1 MRPLHPQCRAGLES
15 HSVGPGRRKQS
26 SNSEVPGTMLHG
38 RASSLQP
45 VRLRLSK
52 LVVLHAGP
60 DRFSNLFI
68 CALFEDTPFLV
79 DITDAKPVKRVLPSN
94 PLMDDSLSSKGGKHT
109 TCAAI
114 FSLHGNHILTG
125 TNKGYI
131 NIIET
136 ETRKIIHST
145 KVSSGLITLLRLS
158 SNGRSLLVNSTDRII
173 RVINLPDLTQI
184 RPSNAVA
191 TQDEDIDPGT
201 LADNITLSVEHKFQD
216 LVNRLRWNHT
226 TFSHSSS
233 NSSSDYVTA
242 STVTSRLP

>member
-1 MRPLHPQCRAGLES
+1 MGS
-15 HSVGPGRRKQS
+15 DRRKKGS
-26 SNSEVPGTMLHG
+26 HREISGPLLHG
-38 RASSLQP
+38 RTSSLQP
-45 VRLRLSK
+45 VRLQLSADIVHSK
-52 LVVLHAGP
+52 TDGS
-60 DRFSNLFI
+60 SNLFI

-79 DITDAKPVKRVLPSN
+79 DISDPNPVKRVLPSN
-94 PLMDDSLSSKGGKHT
+94 PLMDISLSSKDGKHT

-125 TNKGYI
+125 TNKGFI

-136 ETRKIIHST
+136 ETRTIIHST
-145 KVSSGLITLLRLS
+145 KISSGLITLLRLS

-173 RVINLPDLTQI
+173 RVIHLPDLTQI
-184 RPSNAVA
+184 RPSNSILA
-191 TQDEDIDPGT
+191 QDEDSDPGT
-201 LADNITLSVEHKFQD
+201 LAENITLSVEHKFQD

-242 STVTSRLP
+242 STVRTYLGSHLPKFSPILYD

>member
-1 MRPLHPQCRAGLES
+1 
-15 HSVGPGRRKQS
+15 
-26 SNSEVPGTMLHG
+26 
-38 RASSLQP
+38 
-45 VRLRLSK
+45 
-52 LVVLHAGP
+52 
-60 DRFSNLFI
+60 
-68 CALFEDTPFLV
+68 
-79 DITDAKPVKRVLPSN
+79 
-94 PLMDDSLSSKGGKHT
+94 MDNSLSSKDGKHT

-145 KVSSGLITLLRLS
+145 KISSGLITLLRLS

-173 RVINLPDLTQI
+173 RVIHLPDLTQI
-184 RPSNAVA
+184 RPSNAVP

-201 LADNITLSVEHKFQD
+201 VAENISLSVEHKFQD

-242 STVTSRLP
+242 STVSRHIWFHFPSTSSSTNVFP

>member
-1 MRPLHPQCRAGLES
+1 
-15 HSVGPGRRKQS
+15 
-26 SNSEVPGTMLHG
+26 MLYG
-38 RASSLQP
+38 RASSLQS
-45 VRLRLSK
+45 VCILLLTELYADIFIS
-52 LVVLHAGP
+52 H
-60 DRFSNLFI
+60 LFI

-79 DITDAKPVKRVLPSN
+79 DITNAKPVKRVLPSN
-94 PLMDDSLSSKGGKHT
+94 PLIDDSLSSKDGKHT

-136 ETRKIIHST
+136 ETRTIIHSS
-145 KVSSGLITLLRLS
+145 KISSGLITLLRLS

-173 RVINLPDLTQI
+173 RVIHLPDLTQI
-184 RPSNAVA
+184 RPSTAVVTHDEEVDPA
-191 TQDEDIDPGT
+191 TV
-201 LADNITLSVEHKFQD
+201 ADNITLVVEHKFQD

-242 STVTSRLP
+242 STVSMLLYLTYIRISYG

>member
-1 MRPLHPQCRAGLES
+1 
-15 HSVGPGRRKQS
+15 
-26 SNSEVPGTMLHG
+26 
-38 RASSLQP
+38 
-45 VRLRLSK
+45 
-52 LVVLHAGP
+52 
-60 DRFSNLFI
+60 
-68 CALFEDTPFLV
+68 V
-79 DITDAKPVKRVLPSN
+79 DITNPKPVKQVLPSS
-94 PLMDDSLSSKGGKHT
+94 PLMNNSLPSKEGNHA

-145 KVSSGLITLLRLS
+145 KISSGLITLLRLS
-158 SNGRSLLVNSTDRII
+158 SNGRSLLINSTDRII

-184 RPSNAVA
+184 RPSNAVL
-191 TQDEDIDPGT
+191 TQNEDIDPGT
-201 LADNITLSVEHKFQD
+201 LAENISISVEHKFQD

-242 STVTSRLP
+242 STVGDSLGTTSI